1 LEDYLMGD
9 VAEHSLLSAS
19 AAPRWTRCYGS
30 VALESTQP
38 NEGSKYTREGTA
50 AHALASWLLGGSPK
64 ELAHWDQAQNM
75 GQASDFIG
83 MDIVVEG
90 DYFTV
95 DVEMADAVQSYVDYC
110 RSLGGV
116 ALVETK
122 VSYANWLGVAD
133 DLAWGTSDFI
143 AIHDD
148 PEVITIDAQGYRDA
162 IGEIEGRL
170 IMTDVD
176 YKHGAGVAVYPEH
189 NEQAMFYA
197 GGSLN
202 EIEFAIDV
210 RDDDIVRIVIHQ
222 PRIGEGEPLEWYI
235 QVGALK
241 RWLRGEAATAAA
253 HAVKLWE
260 PFPLRKDHGPEAE
273 TLEALMVRTGVAND
287 LTPGDKQCKFCNAK
301 AICPAL
307 SKLVVDTVT
316 SGFTDLTQVTVA
328 DIKAAE
334 YTPLE
339 LSEKLKLAPLIEAA
353 LKSWRAAGEALLI
366 EDPESVPD
374 WKLVRGKKGDR
385 KWIDAVAVSKRLV
398 RYVGTAMAYKPREP
412 ISPTKAEELLKA
424 KKISAK
430 QWAELQKLY
439 DQAEGGVSMAPA
451 SDPRPALDLR
461 PSPAAFPDLTGDEDD
476 LSHLA

>member
-1 LEDYLMGD
+1 MGD

-38 NEGSKYTREGTA
+38 NEGSKYAREGTA
-50 AHALASWLLGGSPK
+50 AHALAAFYLGSGANSIQGWETRLWQP
-64 ELAHWDQAQNM
+64 EEPISQ
-75 GQASDFIG
+75 FIG
-83 MDIVVEG
+83 ETIEVEG

-95 DVEMADAVQSYVDYC
+95 DDEMADAVQSYVDYC

-122 VSYANWLGVAD
+122 VNYANWLGVAEE
-133 DLAWGTSDFI
+133 LAWGTSDFI

-148 PEVITIDAQGYRDA
+148 PEVITIDAQGYLCP
-162 IGEIEGRL
+162 GELENVLVGRL
-170 IMTDVD
+170 IMTAVD
-176 YKHGAGVAVYPEH
+176 FKYGAGVAVYPED
-189 NEQAMFYA
+189 NEQAMLYE
-197 GGSLN
+197 GGALN

-253 HAVKLWE
+253 HAVKLHAKI
-260 PFPLRKDHGPEAE
+260 KDAAGEYLPELQVISE
-273 TLEALMVRTGVAND
+273 MANH

-316 SGFTDLTQVTVA
+316 SGFTDLTQVTEA
-328 DIKAAE
+328 DIKAVE

-339 LSEKLKLAPLIEAA
+339 LSQKLALAPLIEAA

-366 EDPESVPD
+366 EDPQSVPG
-374 WKLVRGKKGDR
+374 WKLVRGKKGARAWGDP
-385 KWIDAVAVSKRLV
+385 AAALKRLV
-398 RYVGTAMAYKPREP
+398 RYLGTAKAVKPREP
-412 ISPTKAEELLKA
+412 ISPTQAEKLL
-424 KKISAK
+424 SAK
-430 QWAELQKLY
+430 QYAILDKEFIT
-439 DQAEGGVSMAPA
+439 QAEGGVSMAPVD
-451 SDPRPALDLR
+451 DPRPALDLR